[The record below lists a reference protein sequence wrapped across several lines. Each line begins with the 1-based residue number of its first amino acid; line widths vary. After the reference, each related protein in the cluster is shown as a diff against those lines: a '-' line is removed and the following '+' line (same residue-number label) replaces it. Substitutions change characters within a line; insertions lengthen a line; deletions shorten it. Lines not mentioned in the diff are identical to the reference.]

1 MKKFKNYSVKSALKG
16 KTKIKGFT
24 LVELIIVIAIIGVLA
39 AILIP
44 TMSGKV
50 KQAKIT
56 AANDAAAKLAEQAAI
71 ITTDMEAKGLTINF
85 SNKAYSCAGALDG
98 MQFNGT
104 VESLTNAEGDLAT
117 FKNNLLS
124 SVPKLKD
131 SNASWVIVFN
141 ENGSVKAALY
151 GEKDSKYLGT
161 YPNTNNQALTGNDKV
176 TMPISNTYIAFAIN
190 GWPTT

>member
-16 KTKIKGFT
+16 KNKIKGFT

-44 TMSGKV
+44 TMSGRV
-50 KQAKIT
+50 KEAKLT
-56 AANDAAAKLAEQAAI
+56 TANDAAAKLAEQAAI
-71 ITTDMEAKGLTINF
+71 IATDMETKGLEINF
-85 SNKAYSCAGALDG
+85 SNKAYSCGALDG
-98 MQFNGT
+98 MNDIEI
-104 VESLTNAEGDLAT
+104 ESLKNAEGNLAT
-117 FKNNLLS
+117 FKNDLVS
-124 SVPKLKD
+124 AVPKLND
-131 SNASWVIVFN
+131 ANASWVIVFD

-161 YPNTNNQALTGNDKV
+161 YPHASKSTLPNDDKV
-176 TMPISNTYIAFAIN
+176 EMPISNIYIPFAVN